1 MSEAEDQEMMG
12 TEDDEIV
19 LDEGEIPFSIESR
32 IVRELGERLVKRP
45 EVALLE
51 LIKNAHDADAVT
63 CLVDYDYPNSIT
75 ISDDG
80 HGMSFDQFANG
91 WMRIGTSS
99 KEEVR
104 VSGGYG
110 RTVTGEKGI
119 GRFSVRYLGRRL
131 LLQSVAR
138 DEARGFKTILEAVFD
153 WPSFDKN
160 EDLGKLTVPYKLKR
174 APTRRATGTTLI
186 VTDLRKPAAKVD
198 FRQLKTA
205 SMADISPH
213 RYLLRRAGEK
223 RISAATRRQQD
234 PGFSL
239 LVRRQGELDGD
250 EADISST
257 LLNSF
262 VLRANVMLDGNKLTL
277 QVFRKGEEEPWLDI
291 RDRYPNKVGR
301 LFGDIRFFPRRK
313 GTFTG
318 IDVDGRFATSWVR
331 DYGGVAVFDRDFR
344 VYPYGDSHDDWLQLA
359 ADTSRNARNPASTIA
374 LKHFPMPPEVQ
385 SSTALNYMLRLPYPT
400 QIVGAVRV
408 ESTKANE
415 QGADGIGLI
424 ASADREGFVEN
435 ETFRE
440 LWDIVRGALEA
451 LAYADRELQ
460 LELEKKEQLEVVES
474 LRLEAQRAIAEV
486 QANANLSRAEKVRLV
501 KRFAAAEELAEQHE
515 TLAKR
520 RETTLETMA
529 MLGIV
534 AGFMTHEF
542 GSAMDDLESAHRTLQ
557 ELASK
562 TPAMAAQ
569 AEKLGAHIASLREFV
584 TYSQGYVKGT
594 TNIPKKAY
602 PAKPRV
608 TQVKRVFGKFAEER
622 DIDVDV
628 EIEADVE
635 APLVPVSLYNGVA
648 LNLYTNA
655 LKAVT
660 AKSSKNRGRIVFR
673 AWNDGRWHFLEV
685 SDTGVG
691 IPTSLRQRVFDPL
704 FTTTEVEQGPLGSGM
719 GLGLTLIKRGIES
732 FGGKIGVVEPP
743 PGFATCFQV
752 KLPLNYHD

>member
-1 MSEAEDQEMMG
+1 MSEAEDQEMMSV
-12 TEDDEIV
+12 EDEGIL

-51 LIKNAHDADAVT
+51 LIKNAHDADATT
-63 CLVDYDYPNSIT
+63 CTVDYDYPTSII

-80 HGMSFDQFANG
+80 HGMTFDQFAHG

-99 KEEVR
+99 KEQVR
-104 VSGGYG
+104 ASDDYG

-131 LLQSVAR
+131 VLESVAH
-138 DEARGFKTILEAVFD
+138 DEVRGFKTILEAVFD
-153 WPSFDKN
+153 WPAFDKN
-160 EDLGKLTVPYKLKR
+160 EDLGKLTVPYTLKR
-174 APTRRATGTTLI
+174 APNRRATGTTLV
-186 VTDLRKPAAKVD
+186 VTELRKPAANVD
-198 FRQLKTA
+198 FRQVKTA
-205 SMADISPH
+205 SMGNVSPH

-223 RISAATRRQQD
+223 RVSAATRKKQD

-239 LVRRQGELDGD
+239 LLRRNGLADGD
-250 EADISST
+250 DADVSST
-257 LLNSF
+257 LLNNF
-262 VLRANVMLDGNKLTL
+262 VLRADIALDGNKLSL
-277 QVFRKGEEEPWLDI
+277 QIFRRGEDEPWLNI
-291 RDRYPNKVGR
+291 RDRYPNKVGK

-318 IDVDGRFATSWVR
+318 IDVDGRLATTWVK

-344 VYPYGDSHDDWLQLA
+344 VYPYGDKHDDWLRLA
-359 ADTSRNARNPASTIA
+359 ADTSRNARNAASTIA
-374 LKHFPMPPEVQ
+374 EKHFPMPPEVQ
-385 SSTALNYMLRLPYPT
+385 NSTQLNYMLRLPYPT
-400 QIVGAVRV
+400 QIIGAVRV
-408 ESTKANE
+408 ESTKASE
-415 QGADGIGLI
+415 QGADGTGLI

-440 LWDIVRGALEA
+440 LWDVVRGALEA
-451 LAYADRELQ
+451 IAYADRELQ
-460 LELEKKEQLEVVES
+460 LEQEKQEQLEIVES

-486 QANANLSRAEKVRLV
+486 QANANLSRADKNRLV

-515 TLAKR
+515 TLSKR
-520 RETTLETMA
+520 RESTLETMA

-562 TPAMAAQ
+562 SPAMAAH
-569 AEKLGAHIASLREFV
+569 AEKLSTHIASLREFV

-594 TNIPKKAY
+594 ANLPQKPY

-608 TQVKRVFGKFAEER
+608 TQVKRVFGKFADER

-628 EIEADVE
+628 EIDADVM
-635 APLVPVSLYNGVA
+635 APFVPVSLYNGVA

-660 AKSSKNRGRIVFR
+660 AKSSRERGHIVFR

-691 IPTSLRQRVFDPL
+691 IPTSLRKRVFDPL
-704 FTTTEVEQGPLGSGM
+704 FTTTDVEQGPLGSGM

-732 FGGKIGVVEPP
+732 FGGKIVVVEPP

-752 KLPLNYHD
+752 KLPLNYND